1 MKRKLK
7 KLLFKTIRVVGRA
20 IYGRRIWLVSDRA
33 AIAGD
38 NGEAFFK
45 YLNEHGV
52 DSVFAIKQKSDDY
65 NRIKTYGRTVEYESF
80 KHKLLLCVCECHAS
94 SQTLH
99 MDNHEECPQI
109 FLQHGVI
116 HSDCSK
122 FLNPISHK
130 NFYILTS
137 GYDEKN
143 NLSSEKYNIRNENIW
158 LTGLPRFD
166 LLKNK
171 PQKKIAI
178 VFTWRSK
185 LQYVPAKEVVDSPYV
200 KTIIRIVRDE
210 VINSIIES
218 AGYELSIKMHP
229 EMNFILKLMPEDVRQ
244 KVYMDSY
251 NKLYEEASLLITDY
265 SSAIYDFAYLG
276 KPIIYY
282 QFDKG
287 DYFDNPF
294 TSKGD
299 YDYEKEGFGPVT
311 YSFDEFVKELEK
323 IINNN
328 CAMEEK
334 YKDRADKFF
343 AYHDRN
349 NCERVYQNIKR
360 LIG

>member
-1 MKRKLK
+1 MKKAKK
-7 KLLFKTIRVVGRA
+7 KLFKAIRYIGRFF
-20 IYGRRIWLVSDRA
+20 YRRRIWLISDRA
-33 AIAGD
+33 YMAGD
-38 NGEAFFK
+38 NGEAFFY
-45 YLNEHGV
+45 YLSGK
-52 DSVFAIKQKSDDY
+52 DIDAVFAIKKSSDDY
-65 NRIKTYGRTVEYESF
+65 ERIKKIGEVVEYESLKYKF
-80 KHKLLLCVCECHAS
+80 LICVCECYVS
-94 SQTLH
+94 SQMLH
-99 MDNHEECPQI
+99 MGAHEESPQV

-116 HSDCSK
+116 HSDCSL

-143 NLSSEKYNIRNENIW
+143 NLSSEKYDIRNENIW

-185 LQYVPAKEVVDSPYV
+185 LQHVPAKEVVDSPYV

-210 VINSIIES
+210 GINSIIES
-218 AGYELSIKMHP
+218 AGYELSIKLHP

-299 YDYEKEGFGPVT
+299 YDYEKDGFGPVT
-311 YSFDEFVKELEK
+311 YSFDDFANKLEK